1 MTHYV
6 ALLEDAGPAKAV
18 GIWFPD
24 LPGCFSGGDT
34 LDEAIAHAP
43 EAVAL
48 WLDAVIS
55 EGRAIP
61 RARPPSEIRSDPK
74 VAADIAAFGYALM
87 LIPAPTMTSR
97 PAA

>member
-6 ALLEDAGPAKAV
+6 ALIEDAGPAKAI

-43 EAVAL
+43 QAVAL
-48 WLDAVIS
+48 WLDEVVS

-61 RARPPSEIRSDPK
+61 YARLPSEIRADPK
-74 VAADIAAFGYALM
+74 IAAEIAEFGYALM
-87 LIPAPTMTSR
+87 LVPAPKVATR